1 MSFSVFFFLSRRL
14 VVNLQE
20 FIQKC
25 LEIDPSKRPTAR
37 ELLFHQALFEVPQL
51 KLLAAHCI
59 VSHQR
64 ECLSFESVQGLIKRQ
79 WCLTNWY
86 VSLRVAGVFLQWAFP
101 QP

>member
-1 MSFSVFFFLSRRL
+1 MLVYKLYSVCKLL
-14 VVNLQE
+14 ILCANLQE

-64 ECLSFESVQGLIKRQ
+64 ESRLLDKPAVCDETFFF
-79 WCLTNWY
+79 
-86 VSLRVAGVFLQWAFP
+86 FLNRAEQEMPRLLFL
-101 QP
+101 